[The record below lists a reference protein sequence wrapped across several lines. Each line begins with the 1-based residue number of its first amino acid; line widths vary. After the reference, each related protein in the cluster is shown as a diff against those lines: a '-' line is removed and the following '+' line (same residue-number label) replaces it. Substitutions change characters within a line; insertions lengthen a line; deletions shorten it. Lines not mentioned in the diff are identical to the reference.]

1 MKKIAVTGSLAFDYI
16 MDFPESFEENIMP
29 EKLKTLSVSF
39 LAKNFT
45 KNFGGVAGN
54 IAYTLSLLKQNPII
68 VASGGGNDFDPYT
81 AHLRENN
88 VDDSSIHIVMNEFT
102 ANMFMI
108 TDKNNCQIAGFYP
121 GAMAN
126 DQNVKLSSIQA
137 DFAVIAPTV
146 PEAMDNFIT
155 EAQKLQIPY
164 LFNPAQQ
171 IPRLSS
177 DSLKK
182 GIEKATILIGNDYEI
197 SLIQKKTGLT
207 IDAIRK
213 KVDILVTTLGEK
225 GSHIEQNGKKITVGI
240 AKPKQIV
247 DPTGAGDAYIGGFL
261 AGYLGELPLKECG
274 EMGATAASFAIENY
288 GTQRHS
294 FSRSEFDARHNKAF
308 SPN

>member
-29 EKLKTLSVSF
+29 DKLKTLSVSF

-81 AHLRENN
+81 VHLRENA
-88 VDDSSIHIVMNEFT
+88 VDDRSIQIVKSEFT

-126 DQNVKLSSIQA
+126 DENLTLSSVEV

-146 PEAMDNFIT
+146 PKAMDNFIT
-155 EAQKLQIPY
+155 EAQKLSIPY

-171 IPRLSS
+171 ISRLSAET
-177 DSLKK
+177 LQK

-207 IDAIRK
+207 LDDIRK

-225 GSHIEQNGKKITVGI
+225 GSEIQQNGKKVTVGI
-240 AKPKQIV
+240 AKPAKIV
-247 DPTGAGDAYIGGFL
+247 DPTGAGDAYIAGFL
-261 AGYLGELPLKECG
+261 AGFLNKLPVKECG

-294 FSRSEFDARHNKAF
+294 FSRTEFDKRHRQAF
-308 SPN
+308 EI